1 MMDYLRIAPQYRLSD
16 RADKIKCSTLIT
28 WAENDPIAG
37 AAETLYDAL
46 TCPKTLTRFTAAE
59 GAGDHCEMNART
71 LFHQRSFDWL
81 DKVLSQPPGDS
92 RSVALIAR

>member
-1 MMDYLRIAPQYRLSD
+1 MDYLRIAPQYKLSD
-16 RADKIKCSTLIT
+16 RADKIQCPTLIT
-28 WAENDPIAG
+28 WAENDPIAS

-46 TCPKTLTRFTAAE
+46 TCPKMLTRFTATE
-59 GAGDHCEMNART
+59 GAGDHCEMKART

-92 RSVALIAR
+92 HSDALITR